1 MRHRYESKTCVE
13 HIQQVVDK
21 LLISPTNSYINLYFS
36 HVSVICFQYYKK
48 RMRKSNQE
56 NFNFFGRIYG
66 HVRFNDNGNSL

>member
-1 MRHRYESKTCVE
+1 MRHRYESKTCAE

-36 HVSVICFQYYKK
+36 HVRVICFQYYKK

-66 HVRFNDNGNSL
+66 HVRFNDNGNRF